1 VRRSELGQGRFGE
14 GEPELKPWCHQ
25 WDSRFAGEELS
36 CSSADRSVGSVSL
49 RRSGA
54 TIQAK
59 RIDHGESEVLRLR
72 RGSLASDLG
81 QGLAVTRACVLERSW
96 VSTRTGGRG
105 RWFSS
110 EMGSRGKT
118 RARRELVCCMIR
130 GEAGEAGLT
139 TARSAL
145 PWPASP
151 TVLLYLFFF
160 FSKRRRFRGHF

>member
-1 VRRSELGQGRFGE
+1 
-14 GEPELKPWCHQ
+14 
-25 WDSRFAGEELS
+25 
-36 CSSADRSVGSVSL
+36 VGSVSL

-81 QGLAVTRACVLERSW
+81 QGLAVTRACVLEGSR

-110 EMGSRGKT
+110 EMGSRGET
-118 RARRELVCCMIR
+118 RARRELVR
-130 GEAGEAGLT
+130 W
-139 TARSAL
+139 ARSAL

-151 TVLLYLFFF
+151 TVFPLLFYFFF
-160 FSKRRRFRGHF
+160 KTTSFLGVIFKLIFFPKRTF